1 MKNSHI
7 GKYARCLISALF
19 VFVLIALPNV
29 ANASGP
35 ANLTVFLNNTPYN
48 VTATSI
54 DSGSNVMF
62 SAIWTGGTSP
72 YTVNYVITNSITG
85 TTIANMLY
93 TNVATTYNSF
103 RWSIPAADTG
113 NTITTNVIVTDAS
126 SLSVSSNAVV
136 QGNTM
141 LTSGFSSIGGSAF
154 TPNGLY
160 QYISNFGSDNVIVVN
175 TETNT
180 IVNSITSGIG
190 QPQGIAVSPSG
201 TYAYVANYYGNVAI
215 INTATQSVVNSIT
228 GFSDPVAVA
237 FAPSGS
243 YAYVTNHFN
252 TYDNLTIINTAT
264 NAIVKPE
271 LSGLYVTDEVSF
283 LPDGKYA
290 YVNNFG
296 FISAVNAIS
305 NTIIGGIGNSSS
317 LQYLTSKT
325 AIAPSGTYA
334 YIGDFG
340 SKLLIMNTATDNVIG
355 SIKNITDIVGF
366 APDGAFAYGYEYP
379 KVVIINTATNT
390 VISSLSNAY
399 DYETGTTSPTSETGY
414 YFNYL
419 GESSTYPKALDTDI
433 NPPLSVALISSPA
446 VSNTFYTGNSINL
459 IASWSGGVGPYTV
472 NYTISNPITHKI
484 IESLIYSGITTD
496 SNTLQLNL
504 SRSFTGDTLAF
515 NATVTDSASLP
526 STSNSTKLGP
536 LKITLQSKLNTPTPL
551 LDQGQ
556 NGLIT
561 ALFYGGEY
569 PFTIKWYS
577 GSSPTCSSDTNL
589 LATYSSI
596 SALSNSLAINP
607 TSSGYYCETV
617 SDSSTPVETNTSG
630 TVYIAVN
637 PALSSSN
644 LSPNSA
650 IMDEGQSIQFSSN
663 WIGGSPTYS
672 ASLYSS
678 PTSTCNQQSAL
689 VQQQIGLTSTN
700 TLFNPIFPASN
711 TYYCAFITDGA
722 IYTLSGFK
730 SIRFFNFPTSIA
742 ISPSGTYAYVT
753 SLYGPSFSSNSNV
766 SIIDLQTNTI
776 SGHILSGFYYPY
788 GVAFSPSGTYAYVT
802 NDGNNN
808 VVIIN
813 TASNTVVN
821 SITSGFKS
829 PDGVAFSPSGTYAY
843 VTNYLSNNIVIINT
857 ASNTV
862 TGSITSGFS
871 YPEGVAFSPSGAYA
885 YVTNCNASCGV
896 SGPDNVVIINTASN
910 AVTGS
915 ITSGFEYPA
924 GVAFSPSGAYAYVG
938 NMNGHN
944 LTVVNAATN
953 TIITSIAP
961 YVDSPSG
968 IAFSPSGA
976 YAYVANEYDY
986 NVTILKT
993 GIPSINSLDSYMAV
1007 NPAMTAPS
1015 LSASVTTNLSAGQ
1028 YETFTSSWSGGTS
1041 PYAAN
1046 YQIFNTTTGA
1056 LLANALY
1063 TGITAT
1069 SNAFS
1074 WQVPSIDVGNT
1085 ISAKIIITDS
1095 ATVPFTI
1102 NSIPINSITIPA
1114 KPKSTVSVSNP
1125 YAGGPT
1131 GFFGT
1136 LPTTVTT
1143 VQTTIPT
1150 TMPTTIPSTVTT
1162 ISIIRPS
1169 GATAQVCNGTPVSY
1183 TSLGALFSFSSFAG
1197 CLNITAENATSE
1209 FRNTVNSSEHLI
1221 SAINYTIQ
1229 KINVTVNVTLNYPCG
1244 TSSDSLNPSIF
1255 RNGTWSR
1262 ITPFT
1267 INATACTITF
1277 AAPADPVIG
1286 LFNVSKSATVN
1297 ITSILSTTINTTT
1310 IQEAGTR
1317 AAGVTVSI
1325 LIIGIIAIVV
1335 IVAVL
1340 IYLKKRVNNHQ

>member
-1 MKNSHI
+1 MENNSI
-7 GKYARCLISALF
+7 GKYEKCTIAALF
-19 VFVLIALPNV
+19 MFLLILLPNV
-29 ANASGP
+29 AKASGP
-35 ANLTVFLNNTPYN
+35 ANLTVFLNNAPFN
-48 VTATSI
+48 VSATSI
-54 DSGSNVMF
+54 DSGSNVLF
-62 SAIWTGGTSP
+62 SAIWTGGTPP

-85 TTIANMLY
+85 TTLANILY

-103 RWSIPAADTG
+103 RWSIPSADTG
-113 NTITTNVIVTDAS
+113 NTITTNVIVTDAN

-141 LTSGFSSIGGSAF
+141 LTSGFSSIYGSAF

-160 QYISNFGSDNVIVVN
+160 QYVSNYGSDNVLVIN

-180 IVNSITSGIG
+180 IVKSITSGIG

-228 GFSDPVAVA
+228 GFSDPVAIA

-243 YAYVTNHFN
+243 YAYVTDHFN
-252 TYDNLTIINTAT
+252 TYDNLSIINTAT

-296 FISAVNAIS
+296 SISAVNAIS

-317 LQYLTSKT
+317 LQYSSSKT
-325 AIAPSGTYA
+325 AIAPSGAYA
-334 YIGDFG
+334 YIGNFG
-340 SKLLIMNTATDNVIG
+340 SELLIMNTATDNVIG

-399 DYETGTTSPTSETGY
+399 SYETGTTSPASETGY

-433 NPPLSVALISSPA
+433 NPPLSVALTSSPS

-484 IESLIYSGITTD
+484 IESLIYSGITAD

-504 SRSFTGDTLAF
+504 SRSFTGNTLAF

-526 STSNSTKLGP
+526 STANSTKIGP
-536 LKITLQSKLNTPTPL
+536 LKITLQSKLNTQTPL
-551 LDQGQ
+551 LDLGQ

-607 TSSGYYCETV
+607 ASSAYYCETV
-617 SDSSTPVETNTSG
+617 SDSSTPVQTNTSG

-644 LSPNSA
+644 LSPNSVT
-650 IMDEGQSIQFSSN
+650 MDEGQSIQLSSN
-663 WIGGSPTYS
+663 WIGGTPTYS

-678 PTSTCNQQSAL
+678 PTSSCNQQSTL

-730 SIRFFNFPTSIA
+730 AIRLFNFPTDIA

-753 SLYGPSFSSNSNV
+753 SIYGQSFSSNSNV

-788 GVAFSPSGTYAYVT
+788 GVAISPSGEYAYVT
-802 NDGNNN
+802 NGGSNN
-808 VVIIN
+808 VIIIN
-813 TASNTVVN
+813 TASNTVVK
-821 SITSGFKS
+821 SITSGFNN
-829 PDGVAFSPSGTYAY
+829 PEAVAFSPSGTYAY
-843 VTNYLSNNIVIINT
+843 VTNYYSNNVVIIST

-871 YPEGVAFSPSGAYA
+871 YPEGVAFSPSGTYA
-885 YVTNCNASCGV
+885 YVTNCNSSCGV
-896 SGPDNVVIINTASN
+896 GGPDNVVIINTASN

-915 ITSGFEYPA
+915 ITSGFEYPV

-944 LTVVNAATN
+944 ITVVNAATN
-953 TIITSIAP
+953 TIMPSIAP
-961 YVDSPSG
+961 AIDSPSG

-976 YAYVANEYDY
+976 YAYVTNEYDY
-986 NVTILKT
+986 NVTIFKT
-993 GIPSINSLDSYMAV
+993 DIPSINSLDSYMTV
-1007 NPAMTAPS
+1007 NPALTTPS

-1028 YETFTSSWSGGTS
+1028 YETFTSSWTGGTS
-1041 PYAAN
+1041 PYTAN

-1063 TGITAT
+1063 TGITTT

-1074 WQVPSIDVGNT
+1074 WQVPSIDAGNT

-1136 LPTTVTT
+1136 VPTTVTT

-1150 TMPTTIPSTVTT
+1150 TIPITGSAGAAKVIVHAVAFIVNGTVVK
-1162 ISIIRPS
+1162 SITSGFNNPEAVAFSPS
-1169 GATAQVCNGTPVSY
+1169 GAYAYVANEY
-1183 TSLGALFSFSSFAG
+1183 D
-1197 CLNITAENATSE
+1197 
-1209 FRNTVNSSEHLI
+1209 
-1221 SAINYTIQ
+1221 Y
-1229 KINVTVNVTLNYPCG
+1229 NVTILKRLILALQVLL
-1244 TSSDSLNPSIF
+1244 SSL
-1255 RNGTWSR
+1255 
-1262 ITPFT
+1262 
-1267 INATACTITF
+1267 
-1277 AAPADPVIG
+1277 
-1286 LFNVSKSATVN
+1286 
-1297 ITSILSTTINTTT
+1297 
-1310 IQEAGTR
+1310 
-1317 AAGVTVSI
+1317 
-1325 LIIGIIAIVV
+1325 
-1335 IVAVL
+1335 
-1340 IYLKKRVNNHQ
+1340 